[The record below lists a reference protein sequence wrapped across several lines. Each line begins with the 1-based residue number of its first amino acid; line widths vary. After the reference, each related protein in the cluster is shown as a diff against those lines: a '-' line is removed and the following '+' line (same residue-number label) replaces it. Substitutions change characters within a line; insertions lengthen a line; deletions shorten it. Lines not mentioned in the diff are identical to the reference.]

1 MALYRE
7 VEDLVQ
13 IGAYAKGSNPETD
26 VAITFHGQIDEL
38 LRQDLSKGEG
48 FEDAK
53 KKMLALAMKISSTP
67 ALGRK

>member
-1 MALYRE
+1 
-7 VEDLVQ
+7 
-13 IGAYAKGSNPETD
+13 

-67 ALGRK
+67 VPGRK